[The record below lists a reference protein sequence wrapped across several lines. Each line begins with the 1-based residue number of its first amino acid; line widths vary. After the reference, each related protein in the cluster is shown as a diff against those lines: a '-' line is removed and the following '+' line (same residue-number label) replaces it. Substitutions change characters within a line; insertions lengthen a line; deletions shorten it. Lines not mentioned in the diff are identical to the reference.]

1 MPNGINTN
9 VGDRGIKISGGQRQR
24 IGIARA
30 LYKEPQIIKINFGE
44 NVDLYWESDD
54 SNPNQIIYDLEN
66 NKTIIP
72 QSEEDVVMDQTP
84 IPNGPKIISR
94 NVSSRRRNIR

>member
-1 MPNGINTN
+1 MNLNLNIINGNN
-9 VGDRGIKISGGQRQR
+9 
-24 IGIARA
+24 
-30 LYKEPQIIKINFGE
+30 P
-44 NVDLYWESDD
+44 SDFTF
-54 SNPNQIIYDLEN
+54 EN